1 MFEPS
6 WGLVFFAWIVGGA
19 VGFWACA
26 TMAVAVVADA
36 KDEVERLKTVEEMAR
51 ESQR

>member
-6 WGLVFFAWIVGGA
+6 WWLVFFAWCFGGA

-36 KDEVERLKTVEEMAR
+36 KDAQAHEHLPDGW
-51 ESQR
+51 Q